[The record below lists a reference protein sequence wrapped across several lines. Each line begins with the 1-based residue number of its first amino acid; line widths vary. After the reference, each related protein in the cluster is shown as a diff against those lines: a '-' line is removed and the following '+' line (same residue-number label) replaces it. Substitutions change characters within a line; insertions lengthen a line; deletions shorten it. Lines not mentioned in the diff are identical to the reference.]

1 LCKFRRKKDKT
12 QVLHHKIVVNAQT
25 NTNKRLEHKFLTTT
39 SEQITLALKKHT
51 LQSYII
57 TPLDLNHQRE
67 AGSSNGIHGK
77 S

>member
-1 LCKFRRKKDKT
+1 
-12 QVLHHKIVVNAQT
+12 VLHHIIAVNAQT

-39 SEQITLALKKHT
+39 SEQITLVFTKKHT
-51 LQSYII
+51 LQSYI
-57 TPLDLNHQRE
+57 TTLLDLNHQRE